1 MKLINKS
8 LKKKF
13 LVLLFIILNFH
24 SNIQADD
31 IRDFQLE
38 EISLFESALLFFSKQ
53 QIKERETYFDSN
65 KYILATIKSK
75 KFTKYQDLQIAYK
88 TNDNNFTI
96 LGLTG
101 IIDKNYGSCLK
112 KINEI
117 SIEFKNLFPNTHYEK
132 LLEYDHQVD
141 KSGETKVSDMFWEF
155 NSGDQIVLA
164 CYKWNSKYGKE
175 KGYVDEMRISLR
187 SKEYN
192 DFLLYEAYN

>member
-1 MKLINKS
+1 MRIFLIT
-8 LKKKF
+8 LI
-13 LVLLFIILNFH
+13 LVIN
-24 SNIQADD
+24 SQSWTKADD
-31 IRDFQLE
+31 IQDFQIE
-38 EISLFESALLFFSKQ
+38 GISLFESALIFFSEQ
-53 QIKERETYFDSN
+53 QIKERETYFDNN

-75 KFTKYQDLQIAYK
+75 KFTTYQDLQLAYK
-88 TNDNNFTI
+88 TKDNNFTI

-101 IIDKNYGSCLK
+101 IIDKNYNMCLK
-112 KINEI
+112 KIDEI

-132 LLEYDHQVD
+132 LLEYDHQTD

-192 DFLLYEAYN
+192 DFLIYEAYN

>member
-101 IIDKNYGSCLK
+101 II
-112 KINEI
+112 
-117 SIEFKNLFPNTHYEK
+117 
-132 LLEYDHQVD
+132 
-141 KSGETKVSDMFWEF
+141 
-155 NSGDQIVLA
+155 
-164 CYKWNSKYGKE
+164 
-175 KGYVDEMRISLR
+175 
-187 SKEYN
+187 
-192 DFLLYEAYN
+192 